1 MFYNKY
7 NYIYTLK
14 YKYIMKSKKELE
26 MLQLLIKILSEAT
39 QEKTVINIDDDRIS
53 KLAAA
58 KMIGVTFPT
67 LDKLIIRKQFIQH
80 NIGHKCFFL
89 KSEIL
94 NGLRNYHIKPTRDKS
109 KKVIKPMP

>member
-1 MFYNKY
+1 MNDSEKL
-7 NYIYTLK
+7 IV
-14 YKYIMKSKKELE
+14 ISKKELE
-26 MLQLLIKILSEAT
+26 QLLMKVLAK
-39 QEKTVINIDDDRIS
+39 KTDVSINNIDDDRIS

-94 NGLRNYHIKPTRDKS
+94 NGLKNYHIKPTRDKS